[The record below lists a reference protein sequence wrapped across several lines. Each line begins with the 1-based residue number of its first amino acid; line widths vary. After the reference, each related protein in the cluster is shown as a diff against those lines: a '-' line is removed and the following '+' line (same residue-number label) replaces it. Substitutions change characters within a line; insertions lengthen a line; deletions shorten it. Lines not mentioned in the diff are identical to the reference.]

1 MKQMIYSAV
10 RTQPEQ
16 LAVGEYK
23 GFDYYVLSMGTH
35 PCAYIDV
42 TDTDL
47 NGKDLCVID
56 LECHGGITY
65 AEKSLQTVDKKGWF
79 IGWDYAHYGDYT
91 GDQMMFPEDI
101 QMGGREWK
109 TEEIVA
115 ECKAVIDRILNN
127 EFEIL

>member
-23 GFDYYVLSMGTH
+23 GFNYYVLSMGTH

-47 NGKDLCVID
+47 NGKDFYLID
-56 LECHGGITY
+56 LECHGGLTY
-65 AEKSLQTVDKKGWF
+65 AEKSLHTVDKKGWF
-79 IGWDYAHYGDYT
+79 IGWVYVHLGDYAGYE
-91 GDQMMFPEDI
+91 MMYPEYN
-101 QMGGREWK
+101 QMGGRKWH

-127 EFEIL
+127 QFAIF

>member
-16 LAVGEYK
+16 LAVGDYK

-56 LECHGGITY
+56 LECHGEITY
-65 AEKSLQTVDKKGWF
+65 WAVENGKQKKLF
-79 IGWDYAHYGDYT
+79 PSARLLLT
-91 GDQMMFPEDI
+91 GY
-101 QMGGREWK
+101 
-109 TEEIVA
+109 
-115 ECKAVIDRILNN
+115 
-127 EFEIL
+127 

>member
-1 MKQMIYSAV
+1 MKQMIYSSV

-47 NGKDLCVID
+47 NGKDL
-56 LECHGGITY
+56 
-65 AEKSLQTVDKKGWF
+65 
-79 IGWDYAHYGDYT
+79 
-91 GDQMMFPEDI
+91 
-101 QMGGREWK
+101 
-109 TEEIVA
+109 
-115 ECKAVIDRILNN
+115 
-127 EFEIL
+127 

>member
-16 LAVGEYK
+16 LAVGDYK

-65 AEKSLQTVDKKGWF
+65 AEESLQTVDKKGWF

-91 GDQMMFPEDI
+91 GDQMMFSEDM

-109 TEEIVA
+109 TE
-115 ECKAVIDRILNN
+115 
-127 EFEIL
+127 

>member
-1 MKQMIYSAV
+1 MKQMIYSSV

-42 TDTDL
+42 TNTDL

-65 AEKSLQTVDKKGWF
+65 AEESLQTVDKKGWF
-79 IGWDYAHYGDYT
+79 IGWDYAHYGDYCDF
-91 GDQMMFPEDI
+91 GL
-101 QMGGREWK
+101 GGCLDEKKW
-109 TEEIVA
+109 TTQEIYEEVKNVVEQFIKM
-115 ECKAVIDRILNN
+115 ENKG
-127 EFEIL
+127 

>member
-16 LAVGEYK
+16 LAVGDYK

-65 AEKSLQTVDKKGWF
+65 AEESLQTVDKKRLVYRLGLCSLWRLYRRPN
-79 IGWDYAHYGDYT
+79 DVSRRYAN
-91 GDQMMFPEDI
+91 
-101 QMGGREWK
+101 GR
-109 TEEIVA
+109 
-115 ECKAVIDRILNN
+115 
-127 EFEIL
+127 

>member
-23 GFDYYVLSMGTH
+23 GFNYYVLSMCTH

-47 NGKDLCVID
+47 NGKDFCVID
-56 LECHGGITY
+56 LECHGGLTY
-65 AEKSLQTVDKKGWF
+65 SRNYLATVDKKGWF
-79 IGWDYAHYGDYT
+79 IGWDYAHWGDYA
-91 GDQMMFPEDI
+91 GYEMIYPEER
-101 QMGGREWK
+101 QVGGKKWH

-127 EFEIL
+127 EFDIL